1 MKREK
6 HELHLGYGFR
16 VGLLGLLAAVML
28 LVGASCTRNG
38 DDPSDTRADSMFE
51 SSAGT
56 VADNNVGSVTDKV
69 TDKVTEKVTENATVV
84 PGTMAP
90 ATTAVPETERVTSSG
105 TARGGK

>member
-16 VGLLGLLAAVML
+16 VGLLGVLAAVML
-28 LVGASCTRNG
+28 LVGTSCTRNG
-38 DDPSDTRADSMFE
+38 SDPSDSTADSMFE

-69 TDKVTEKVTENATVV
+69 TEKVTEKVTVA
-84 PGTMAP
+84 PGTAAP
-90 ATTAVPETERVTSSG
+90 ATTATPETDRAPATG